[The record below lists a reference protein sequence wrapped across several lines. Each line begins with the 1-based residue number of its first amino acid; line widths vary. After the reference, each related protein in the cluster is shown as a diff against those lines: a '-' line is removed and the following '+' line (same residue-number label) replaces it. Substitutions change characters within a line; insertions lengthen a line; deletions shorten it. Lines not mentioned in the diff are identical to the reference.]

1 MVFDSHHKEELI
13 QKCLGKLSFALKIL
27 EFSSYK
33 NYSNDNDHVMMIIM
47 ITIFKIIMI
56 TIKSLLLPTECIV
69 DGNFSSGE

>member
-33 NYSNDNDHVMMIIM
+33 NYSNDNDHDNDDNNDNDI
-47 ITIFKIIMI
+47 
-56 TIKSLLLPTECIV
+56 
-69 DGNFSSGE
+69 